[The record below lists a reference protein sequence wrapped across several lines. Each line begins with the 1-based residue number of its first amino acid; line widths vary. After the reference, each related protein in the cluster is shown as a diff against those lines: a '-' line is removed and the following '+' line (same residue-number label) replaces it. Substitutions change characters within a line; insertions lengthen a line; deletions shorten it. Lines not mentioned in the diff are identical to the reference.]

1 MVPEMTAEP
10 SDASAFVSGEPALL
24 LSRSEREWRDAVS
37 GCGLVELTTPR
48 LRFVVSSWRR
58 YGNRFDLDNLVD
70 PVLGVV
76 GADRSLLRSVWATVE
91 VGPVPGVEIG
101 EAAVPPAPAP
111 AVRVHLAS
119 APRRSVRSVERLVE
133 LEGHEPVGVDA
144 PCGCSITLGPETDG
158 IVFGFEGPVK
168 PTIDA
173 LWPLLGGAAHAPAD
187 HRIQD
192 LRVCVD
198 DTVGV
203 EVAVWELE
211 S

>member
-1 MVPEMTAEP
+1 MSTEP
-10 SDASAFVSGEPALL
+10 NGVGAFVDGEPALL
-24 LSRSEREWRDAVS
+24 LSRSEREWREAVR
-37 GCGLVELTTPR
+37 GCGLAELHTPR

-76 GADRSLLRSVWATVE
+76 GARPSELQSVWATVE
-91 VGPVPGVEIG
+91 VGAVPGVEIQ
-101 EAAVPPAPAP
+101 EAPAPPAPAS
-111 AVRVHLAS
+111 AVTVHLAT
-119 APRRSVRSVERLVE
+119 APRRSVRTADRLAEFV
-133 LEGHEPVGVDA
+133 GHHPVGDDD
-144 PCGCSITLGPETDG
+144 PCGCSIVLGPDTAG

-192 LRVCVD
+192 LRVRMNGAAL
-198 DTVGV
+198 GV
-203 EVAVWELE
+203 EVAVWPLE
-211 S
+211 G

>member
-1 MVPEMTAEP
+1 M
-10 SDASAFVSGEPALL
+10 
-24 LSRSEREWRDAVS
+24 
-37 GCGLVELTTPR
+37 
-48 LRFVVSSWRR
+48 
-58 YGNRFDLDNLVD
+58 
-70 PVLGVV
+70 
-76 GADRSLLRSVWATVE
+76 
-91 VGPVPGVEIG
+91 
-101 EAAVPPAPAP
+101 
-111 AVRVHLAS
+111 
-119 APRRSVRSVERLVE
+119 
-133 LEGHEPVGVDA
+133 
-144 PCGCSITLGPETDG
+144 
-158 IVFGFEGPVK
+158 K